1 MTCRHLLLALPLA
14 LFLYACS
21 PEPSAPPEVDIS
33 ASRIAAHT
41 KFLSIDEMGGREPG
55 TPSEILTTEY
65 IAAQFAMAG
74 IPPAGD
80 DGTYFQRVPLVGVKS
95 LPETTLHWQQG
106 ARRISMTYLDDFV
119 AVNHQQLP
127 SAEIDAETVFVG
139 HGIVAPEFGWDDYK
153 GTDVTGK
160 VVVLFTNEP
169 PSEDPAFF
177 GGKALTYYGRWTF
190 KYEEAAR
197 RGAAGCIIIHTDPT
211 AGYGWQVVRNSWG
224 GQNPYVKLE
233 AGQPALALAGWVTSA
248 VGQQILAGLGD
259 SLEQILAQAET
270 KEFRPVP
277 LSFRLHG
284 RIQSEVRPMDTRNV
298 VAMLEGSDPVKKSE
312 AVLYTAHWDHLGVGV
327 PVDGDAIYNGA
338 VDNATGTAVLIE
350 LARAWGQADPKP
362 ARSIIF
368 AAVGAEEGG
377 LRGSEYYAHHPVV
390 PVGKTAVNL
399 NYDGL
404 FPFGLTSDIA
414 LPGHERT
421 TLRSVVEETARE
433 FNLTLRPDAH
443 PEQGYYYRSDHF
455 SMAKVGVPAFSVG
468 VGADYIGKPEGWG
481 LQAYEQYRTAHY
493 HQPSDEFDPSWD
505 FSGLE
510 MLARFGYV
518 LGGKVANL
526 PELPTWNPGDEFLAA
541 RESSWAGR

>member
-1 MTCRHLLLALPLA
+1 MTCRHLLPALPLA
-14 LFLYACS
+14 LFLCACS

-33 ASRIAAHT
+33 AGRIAAHT

-65 IAAQFAMAG
+65 IAAQFELAG

-80 DGTYFQRVPLVGVKS
+80 EGTYFQKVALVGVKS

-106 ARRISMTYLDDFV
+106 ARRISMKYLDDFV

-153 GTDVTGK
+153 NTDVAGK

-190 KYEEAAR
+190 KYEEATR

-211 AGYGWQVVRNSWG
+211 AGYGWQVVRNSWS

-233 AGQPALALAGWVTSA
+233 AGQPALALAGWVTST

-270 KEFRPVP
+270 KEFQPVP
-277 LSFRLHG
+277 LSFRVRGH
-284 RIQSEVRPMDTRNV
+284 IPSEVRPMDTRNV

-327 PVDGDAIYNGA
+327 PVDDDAIYNGA

-390 PVGKTAVNL
+390 PAGKTAVNL

-404 FPFGLTSDIA
+404 SPLGRTSDIA

-421 TLRSVVEETARE
+421 TLRPVVEETARE
-433 FNLTLRPDAH
+433 FNVTLRPDAH

-455 SMAKVGVPAFSVG
+455 SMAKVGVPAFSLDLG
-468 VGADYIGKPEGWG
+468 VDYIGKPEGWG
-481 LQAYEQYRTAHY
+481 LEADERYRTAHY

-510 MLARFGYV
+510 MIARFGYV
-518 LGGKVANL
+518 LGGKVANM

-541 RESSWAGR
+541 RESSWAGQ